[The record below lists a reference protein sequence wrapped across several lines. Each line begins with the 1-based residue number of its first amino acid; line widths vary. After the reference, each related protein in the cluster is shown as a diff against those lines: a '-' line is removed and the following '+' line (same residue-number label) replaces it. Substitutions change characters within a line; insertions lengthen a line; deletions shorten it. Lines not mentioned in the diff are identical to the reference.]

1 MLNFKSFLHNEVT
14 AHNYFTTTCLF
25 VHVINIVKF
34 DLMVPFCGMLLLI
47 VTLLFSNDVNIE
59 NMIKFSGLFSFYMC

>member
-1 MLNFKSFLHNEVT
+1 MKSPLIIILLQHVYLYMLSILSN
-14 AHNYFTTTCLF
+14 
-25 VHVINIVKF
+25 F